1 MVTKTTR
8 VAVLQSLMLFP
19 AVLFLSSVLVAAGGP
34 RQYDLAHFSRQI
46 VTWYS
51 TRGWTLPVLLLGLPF
66 AVLLTG
72 CRTLFAR
79 PNHDTPT
86 MRPSLATILVSW
98 ATLTS
103 AAVMGIVVLHML
115 AN

>member
-19 AVLFLSSVLVAAGGP
+19 AVLFLSSVLVATGGP
-34 RQYDLAHFSRQI
+34 KQYDLAHFARQI
-46 VTWYS
+46 VMWYS

-66 AVLLTG
+66 AVLLAG
-72 CRTLFAR
+72 CTTLFAR
-79 PNHDTPT
+79 PDHDTPAV
-86 MRPSLATILVSW
+86 RPPLATILVSW
-98 ATLTS
+98 ATLTA

>member
-1 MVTKTTR
+1 MRTTITR
-8 VAVLQSLMLFP
+8 AAVMQLVMLFP
-19 AVLFLSSVLVAAGGP
+19 ATLFLSSVLVAKGDP
-34 RQYDLAHFSRQI
+34 PQYDLALFAQHI

-51 TRGWTLPVLLLGLPF
+51 TRGWTLFVLLLGLPF
-66 AVLLTG
+66 AVLVTG
-72 CRTLFAR
+72 CITLFAA
-79 PNHDTPT
+79 PDHNVPA